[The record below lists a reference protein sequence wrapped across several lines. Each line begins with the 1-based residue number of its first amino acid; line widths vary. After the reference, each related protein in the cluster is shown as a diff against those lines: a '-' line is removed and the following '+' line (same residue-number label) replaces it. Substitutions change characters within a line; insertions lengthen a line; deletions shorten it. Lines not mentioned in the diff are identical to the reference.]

1 MPGVAISAGV
11 GGTVRKLILAIGM
24 LGTLGLIGCG
34 GASAVAPQ
42 QITDQIKQNDAE
54 LRQAIDAWRSTGDP
68 PSSPPPADVKEHA
81 ADLQNQIAFL
91 GDHPNSAVRVI
102 PLLGGS
108 LRGEVARLYAARRAL
123 LRLSA
128 GSEHKKLKLGQRPPL
143 ADLVGFYDEAER
155 RFGIGANYLAAIHLV
170 ETKFGRV
177 ISNSVAGAQGPMQFI
192 PSTWRI
198 YGHGGDIRDPH
209 DAILAA
215 ARLLRANGA
224 PNRYGPA
231 LRAYNP
237 SALYVRAVTEYAR
250 LIDRDPYALY
260 SLYTWEP

>member
-1 MPGVAISAGV
+1 M
-11 GGTVRKLILAIGM
+11 GGTFRRFAAAV
-24 LGTLGLIGCG
+24 GTLGSIALIGCG
-34 GASAVAPQ
+34 GASASAPQ
-42 QITDQIKQNDAE
+42 QVADQIKQNDAA
-54 LRQAIDAWRSTGDP
+54 LRQAIDSWRATGDP
-68 PSSPPPADVKEHA
+68 PASAPPSDVAERA
-81 ADLQNQIAFL
+81 AVLQDQIALL
-91 GDHPNSAVRVI
+91 GAHPNLASRVL
-102 PLLGGS
+102 PLLDGS
-108 LRGEVARLYAARRAL
+108 LRSEIGRLFAARRAL

-143 ADLVGFYDEAER
+143 AELVGFYDEAER
-155 RFGIGANYLAAIHLV
+155 RSGIGAHYLAAIHLV

-177 ISNSVAGAQGPMQFI
+177 VNNSVAGAQGPMQFI

-198 YGHGGDIRDPH
+198 YGRGGDIREPH

-224 PNRYGPA
+224 PRRYGPA

-237 SALYVRAVTEYAR
+237 SGLYVEAVTQYAR

-260 SLYTWEP
+260 FLYTWEP

>member
-1 MPGVAISAGV
+1 MD
-11 GGTVRKLILAIGM
+11 GTLRKLAAAWVAGTIAAIA
-24 LGTLGLIGCG
+24 LVGCG
-34 GASAVAPQ
+34 DAEATSPQRVA
-42 QITDQIKQNDAE
+42 DQISQNDAA
-54 LRQAIDAWRSTGDP
+54 LREAIDSWRATADP
-68 PSSPPPADVKEHA
+68 PSSTAPAEVVDRSA
-81 ADLQNQIAFL
+81 ALQDQVALL
-91 GDHPNSAVRVI
+91 GDHPNLTDRVI

-108 LRGEVARLYAARRAL
+108 LRSEIRRLYAARRAL

-128 GSEHKKLKLGQRPPL
+128 GSKHKKLKLGQRPPL
-143 ADLVGFYDEAER
+143 ADLVAFYDEAER
-155 RFGIGANYLAAIHLV
+155 RFTIGANYLAAIHLV

-177 ISNSVAGAQGPMQFI
+177 VNNSVAGAQGPMQFI

-209 DAILAA
+209 DATLAA

-224 PNRYGPA
+224 PRRYGPA

-237 SALYVRAVTEYAR
+237 SGLYVSAVTQYAR

-260 SLYTWEP
+260 YLYTWEP